1 MGFHLRVGLQLGFG
15 LEAGRTL
22 GLEIGGFGFECV
34 WSLGLELGHPKLGFG
49 FEVGLGL
56 GFGVGL
62 GL

>member
-1 MGFHLRVGLQLGFG
+1 MGLQLGFR

-49 FEVGLGL
+49 FEMCLGL